1 MTLCKESLAAWGPVW
16 PGMLSEGQ
24 RFMRVFVDVPDVPSG
39 RARFHTVASYV
50 HAVLKFQALRRE
62 LAHVAV
68 EVAHCKKMIASRYQ
82 GATLL
87 AEAQTLLKEL
97 GVEPDAL

>member
-1 MTLCKESLAAWGPVW
+1 VRIL
-16 PGMLSEGQ
+16 
-24 RFMRVFVDVPDVPSG
+24 VDVPDLPSG
-39 RARFHTVASYV
+39 RVPQHTVANYV

-62 LAHVAV
+62 LAQAAL
-68 EVAHCKKMIASRYQ
+68 EVARCKKAIATRYQ

-87 AEAQTLLKEL
+87 SEAQTLLKGL

>member
-1 MTLCKESLAAWGPVW
+1 VGPGALTKGIGSV
-16 PGMLSEGQ
+16 
-24 RFMRVFVDVPDVPSG
+24 RVFIDVPDVPPG

-50 HAVLKFQALRRE
+50 HAVLKLQALRRE
-62 LAHVAV
+62 LAQVAL
-68 EVAHCKKMIASRYQ
+68 EVARSKRAIATRYQ
-82 GATLL
+82 GAALL